1 MKENRYDD
9 PDFFEKYSR
18 MSRSEKGLAGAG
30 EWPVLQAMLPDFTL
44 KQVLDLG
51 CGYGWHCRYA
61 MENDASSV
69 LGIDLSEKMLN
80 QARKVNQLEGIEY
93 QQCALEDYAYPAEMF
108 DVVIS
113 SLTLHYIENLT
124 ALFQKVAQTLRRGG
138 EFIFSMEHPV
148 FTAEGSQQW
157 LDQTSAGNPVWPVTR
172 YFLDGRRDSI
182 FLGAAVVKYHH
193 SLTTIVQALLV
204 NDFELEDI
212 REPQPTAALIR
223 EVPKMEEEL
232 HRPMMIIFK
241 AKKR

>member
-9 PDFFEKYSR
+9 QDFFEKYSH

-30 EWPVLQAMLPDFTL
+30 EWPVLQAMLPDFTN

-61 MENDASSV
+61 MENGAVSV
-69 LGIDLSEKMLN
+69 LGMDLSEKMLD
-80 QARKVNQLEGIEY
+80 QARTINQLEGIEY
-93 QQCALEDYAYPAEMF
+93 QQGALEDYAYPSESF
-108 DVVIS
+108 DVVLS
-113 SLTLHYIENLT
+113 SLTLHYIENLST
-124 ALFQKVAQTLRRGG
+124 LFQQIAKTLRPGG
-138 EFIFSMEHPV
+138 EFIFSMEHPI

-157 LDQTSAGNPVWPVTR
+157 LDQISDPDPVWPVTR

-182 FLGAAVVKYHH
+182 FLGAPVVKYHH
-193 SLTTIVQALLV
+193 SLTTIVQALIH
-204 NDFELEDI
+204 NGFELEDI
-212 REPQPTAALIR
+212 QEPQPTVELIR
-223 EVPKMEEEL
+223 EVPKMEEER

>member
-61 MENDASSV
+61 MENGASSV

-157 LDQTSAGNPVWPVTR
+157 LDQTSAGNPVWR
-172 YFLDGRRDSI
+172 
-182 FLGAAVVKYHH
+182 
-193 SLTTIVQALLV
+193 
-204 NDFELEDI
+204 
-212 REPQPTAALIR
+212 
-223 EVPKMEEEL
+223 
-232 HRPMMIIFK
+232 
-241 AKKR
+241 

>member
-1 MKENRYDD
+1 M
-9 PDFFEKYSR
+9 
-18 MSRSEKGLAGAG
+18 AGAG

-61 MENDASSV
+61 MENGASSV

-113 SLTLHYIENLT
+113 SLTLHYIENLDG
-124 ALFQKVAQTLRRGG
+124 FVPENVAQTLRRGG

-157 LDQTSAGNPVWPVTR
+157 LRSEALCRQSSVAGYP
-172 YFLDGRRDSI
+172 LLSGRSPGFDLFRCSGCEIPSFADDDRA
-182 FLGAAVVKYHH
+182 GAA
-193 SLTTIVQALLV
+193 
-204 NDFELEDI
+204 
-212 REPQPTAALIR
+212 RE
-223 EVPKMEEEL
+223 
-232 HRPMMIIFK
+232 
-241 AKKR
+241 

>member
-61 MENDASSV
+61 MENGASSV

-148 FTAEGSQQW
+148 FIAEGSQQW

-212 REPQPTAALIR
+212 REPQPTPPRPPPSFSFFILIPVR
-223 EVPKMEEEL
+223 GFVDFP
-232 HRPMMIIFK
+232 
-241 AKKR
+241 A

>member
-1 MKENRYDD
+1 
-9 PDFFEKYSR
+9 
-18 MSRSEKGLAGAG
+18 
-30 EWPVLQAMLPDFTL
+30 
-44 KQVLDLG
+44 
-51 CGYGWHCRYA
+51 
-61 MENDASSV
+61 MENGTSSV